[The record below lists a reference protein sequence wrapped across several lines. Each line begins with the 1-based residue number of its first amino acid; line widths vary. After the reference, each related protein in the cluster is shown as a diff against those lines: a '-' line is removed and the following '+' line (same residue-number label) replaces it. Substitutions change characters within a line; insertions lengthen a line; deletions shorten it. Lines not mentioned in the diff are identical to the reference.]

1 MFSTERGVIAEE
13 SIRVSLAS
21 RQTSRH
27 HQARPILSGTVSAI
41 FRSKTSA
48 ACDYTAA
55 PCLGGLGC
63 SCQNTDMNYL
73 LRVLVTAASFWVA
86 VWLLPGMEI
95 MTDNG
100 TPDTGETIIALLIVS
115 VVFGLVNAIV
125 RPIVSLL
132 SLPIT
137 CLTLGLFTLIINA
150 AMLALTEW
158 LTSFFPMYVA
168 IDSFFW
174 TAILGALIISI
185 VSTIMNWLVA
195 SVTS

>member
-1 MFSTERGVIAEE
+1 
-13 SIRVSLAS
+13 
-21 RQTSRH
+21 
-27 HQARPILSGTVSAI
+27 
-41 FRSKTSA
+41 
-48 ACDYTAA
+48 
-55 PCLGGLGC
+55 
-63 SCQNTDMNYL
+63 MNYL

-86 VWLLPGMEI
+86 VWLLPGMEV
-95 MTDNG
+95 MTDTG
-100 TPDTGETIIALLIVS
+100 TPDTGETVIALLIVS

-158 LTSFFPMYVA
+158 LTSFLPMYVA

-174 TAILGALIISI
+174 TAILGALIISV
-185 VSTIMNWLVA
+185 VSTIMNWLVS